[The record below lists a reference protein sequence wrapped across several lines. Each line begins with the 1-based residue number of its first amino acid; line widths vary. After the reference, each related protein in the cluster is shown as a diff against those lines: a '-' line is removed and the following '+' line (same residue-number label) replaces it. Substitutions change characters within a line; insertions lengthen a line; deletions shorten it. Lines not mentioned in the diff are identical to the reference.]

1 MYECFVV
8 KAVFVYSN
16 VSVFS
21 VMWLELL
28 IMLEISQCNDQCMST
43 HTSNIFIWLGTIS
56 TCDLTALFFSACSFS
71 ISHSTMM

>member
-1 MYECFVV
+1 MNIYMYECFVV

-43 HTSNIFIWLGTIS
+43 HTLATSSYGLAQFPHVI
-56 TCDLTALFFSACSFS
+56 
-71 ISHSTMM
+71 